1 MKLNQYRP
9 IFIVS
14 LISLILFLL
23 HTVVLFLF
31 FPAQFEKEF
40 IYSIPLLYLF
50 FYLFSAIIVFILIEV
65 NKKNINNV
73 GFTFMLLTSIKMAIA
88 YFFMQPILNS
98 KSFYAGSEKINFF
111 IIFILFLIIETT
123 VTIRIL
129 NNKQ

>member
-14 LISLILFLL
+14 LISLILLAL
-23 HTVVLFLF
+23 HKVVLFLF
-31 FPAQFEKEF
+31 FPNQLENDF
-40 IYSIPLLYLF
+40 IYSTHLLYTF
-50 FYLFSAIIVFILIEV
+50 FYLFSVIIIFILIEV

-73 GFTFMLLTSIKMAIA
+73 GFTFMLITSIKMAIA

-98 KSFYAGSEKINFF
+98 QSIFAGLEKINFF
-111 IIFILFLIIETT
+111 VIFILFLIIETT

>member
-9 IFIVS
+9 ILIVS
-14 LISLILFLL
+14 LISLVLLIL
-23 HTVVLFLF
+23 HKVVLFLF
-31 FPAQFEKEF
+31 FPNQLEHDF
-40 IYSIPLLYLF
+40 IYPTHLLYAF
-50 FYLFSAIIVFILIEV
+50 FYLFSVIIISILIEI

-73 GFTFMLLTSIKMAIA
+73 GFTFMLITSIKMAIA
-88 YFFMQPILNS
+88 YFFMQRILNS
-98 KSFYAGSEKINFF
+98 QSVFAGLEKINFF